1 MDEKNE
7 LPDEQETELETQPI
21 EEKTLKVEDGDY
33 LDKITDTD
41 ELRKE
46 AKKLRSQKA
55 RAKIKEEAPKEDDAP
70 KEEPKGE
77 FITRKEFVKVNQKQA
92 IAQVTNAKDSD
103 SDTLTA
109 LKQDIADNWD
119 EVKGNYVARR
129 GEDSV
134 EDIYE
139 DLIDA
144 YNVFRGRTPKED
156 GSNPALEL
164 QKESRAKGTGGNKPT
179 AKRDIKILRTAKG
192 PETWYGAKK

>member
-7 LPDEQETELETQPI
+7 LPDEQESELETQPT
-21 EEKTLKVEDGDY
+21 EEKTLDGEDGDY
-33 LDKITDTD
+33 LDKITDTE

-55 RAKIKEEAPKEDDAP
+55 RAKIKEETPKPEAP

-77 FITRKEFVKVNQKQA
+77 FITRKEFVKLNQKQA
-92 IAQVTNAKDSD
+92 IDRVTNAKDSD
-103 SDTLTA
+103 SDTLKA

-139 DLIDA
+139 DLVDA

-164 QKESRAKGTGGNKPT
+164 QKESRAKGTGGDKPT
-179 AKRDIKILRTAKG
+179 EKRDIKILRTAKG
-192 PETWYGAKK
+192 PEDWYGAKK